1 MTGVAAVVLNVTVVS
16 PTVASY
22 LTVWPTGGAR
32 PTVSNIDF
40 AAGWT
45 GANSTTVPLGSGGQV
60 DIYNL
65 TGQVQVLADVV
76 GFYASDASATST
88 LGDGG
93 DMVPVAPSRLGDTR
107 EAGDGGGPFD
117 SGEMQYVIVD
127 FGPDLNPYVQA
138 VAVNLTAVN
147 PTGSGFMTAWNSIGD
162 APGTSTLDYAT
173 GKTVSNMTIVPTT
186 LCTPSTKPCAMFP
199 EYVGLPMFAIYN
211 QGATTDAFTDIFAVY
226 TDTAI
231 AAGLRFQPMNPVRII
246 DTRTS
251 QGGHGALGA
260 GVTAAFTPPTSVRG
274 SNTFALAANVTA
286 VSPTVDTYLTAWA
299 TGDQQPVVSNMDPAK
314 GTTVANTADIPL
326 GNNAAFNLYNHG
338 GTINVLVDV
347 QGRFDLP
354 TTAAAN
360 TRVAIPAVKASKSPV
375 AIAGSRMFRTHG

>member
-93 DMVPVAPSRLGDTR
+93 DMVSVAPSRV
-107 EAGDGGGPFD
+107 FD
-117 SGEMQYVIVD
+117 SRDNDRPLFSPGGLTLSLD
-127 FGPDLNPYVQA
+127 FGPAINPYVQA
-138 VAVNLTAVN
+138 VAINLTAVN
-147 PTGSGFMTAWNSIGD
+147 PQGSGFMAIWDGAGTP
-162 APGTSTLDYAT
+162 PGTSTLDYAA
-173 GKTVSNMTIVPTT
+173 GKTVSNLTIVPTT
-186 LCTPSTKPCAMFP
+186 PCNIGPACA
-199 EYVGLPMFAIYN
+199 GRPMFSVYN
-211 QGATTDAFTDIFAVY
+211 QGAATDALVDVTAIY

-231 AAGLRFQPMNPVRII
+231 GAGGRFQPMNPVRIA
-246 DTRTS
+246 DTRT
-251 QGGHGALGA
+251 ALGA
-260 GVTAAFTPPTSVRG
+260 RGPLGANDTGLFGPPTSVWD
-274 SNTFALAANVTA
+274 SNTYALAANVTA
-286 VSPTVDTYLTAWA
+286 VAPTADTYLTAWA
-299 TGDQQPVVSNMDPAK
+299 AGDSRPPSSNLDPAR
-314 GTTVANTADIPL
+314 GSTVANTADLPL
-326 GNNAAFNLYNHG
+326 GEGHAFNVYNHA
-338 GTINVLVDV
+338 GTVNVLVDV
-347 QGRFDLP
+347 QGRFELP
-354 TTAAAN
+354 AAAPAN
-360 TRVAIPAVKASKSPV
+360 TRDAGPATRAAASPV
-375 AIAGSRMFRTHG
+375 AVVGHQAYRTRG